1 MLLPKQCSF
10 KANFQHCKLP
20 PSEVI
25 SILTKNGEYMIGV
38 ICDTHKNEIRKRI
51 KTLQTRGLIPQGKIN
66 FQDITMVATSCMK
79 RDTCSM

>member
-1 MLLPKQCSF
+1 
-10 KANFQHCKLP
+10 
-20 PSEVI
+20 
-25 SILTKNGEYMIGV
+25 MIGV